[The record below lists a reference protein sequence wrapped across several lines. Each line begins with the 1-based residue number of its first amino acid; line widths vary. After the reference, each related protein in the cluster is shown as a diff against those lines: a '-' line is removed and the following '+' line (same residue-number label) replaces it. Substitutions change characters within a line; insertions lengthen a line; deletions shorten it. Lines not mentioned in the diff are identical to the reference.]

1 LYVHFL
7 SVFNI
12 SGQTKVGIIRDIWQA
27 LKMIFVR
34 LNEDNM
40 SINYHIYDLY
50 LMIMKFSQIKS
61 VLTTKTV
68 GIAGAGGLGSNC
80 AQALVRCG
88 LGHLVLADFDV
99 VEAGNLNRQFYFRDQ
114 IGMIKVDALRENLL
128 KINPKVRI
136 ITHNVKIKPENIAR
150 FFDKVDVLVEAFDL
164 ADQKE
169 MIIETALDHWPAR
182 PLVVGSGLAGLG
194 KISSLEEKNYG
205 ELYIC
210 GDEIEETGPENP
222 PLAPRVG
229 IVANMQADVVIR
241 ILLKL

>member
-1 LYVHFL
+1 
-7 SVFNI
+7 
-12 SGQTKVGIIRDIWQA
+12 
-27 LKMIFVR
+27 
-34 LNEDNM
+34 M
-40 SINYHIYDLY
+40 SIIYHFYDLS

-61 VLTTKTV
+61 ALASKTV

-88 LGHLVLADFDV
+88 LGHLVIADFDV

-114 IGMIKVDALRENLL
+114 IGMIKVDALKENLL
-128 KINPKVRI
+128 KINPKARI
-136 ITHNVKIKPENIAR
+136 ITHNVKIKPDNIVR
-150 FFDKVDVLVEAFDL
+150 YFDNVDVLVEAFDL
-164 ADQKE
+164 SDQKE
-169 MIIETALDHWPAR
+169 MIVETSLEHWPAR

-194 KISSLEEKNYG
+194 KISALEEKNYG

-210 GDEIEETGPENP
+210 GDEMEETGPDNP